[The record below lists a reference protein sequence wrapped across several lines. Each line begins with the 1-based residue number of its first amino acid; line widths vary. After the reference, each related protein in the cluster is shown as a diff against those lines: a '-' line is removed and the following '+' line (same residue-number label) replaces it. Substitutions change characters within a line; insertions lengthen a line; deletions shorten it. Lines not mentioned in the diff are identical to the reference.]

1 MTRCRGK
8 TKAGDRCRAEGSE
21 GAEYC
26 WRHVPSDGGVDEGI
40 LDDGVRPEFSDRM
53 MTIGGLMMVA
63 ALVVFGI
70 RKIS

>member
-8 TKAGDRCRAEGSE
+8 TKSGDRCRVEGSE

-26 WRHVPSDGGVDEGI
+26 WRHAPADGRVEEGI
-40 LDDGVRPEFSDRM
+40 VDDGVLPEMSDRM